1 MTMDAERFAGRTA
14 IITGGASGLGRATA
28 LRIVAEGGRVALWD
42 RNKEML
48 REAQAEIGASHVV
61 ALDVSDATAVAEA
74 ALSSGAALGRVDIL
88 VNSAGITG
96 ASVPVV
102 DFPLEDWRRVIE
114 INLNGVFYCC
124 RQVVPLM

>member
-1 MTMDAERFAGRTA
+1 MDAERFAGRTA

-74 ALSSGAALGRVDIL
+74 ALSSGAALGRVAPA
-88 VNSAGITG
+88 SGFGIGST
-96 ASVPVV
+96 SST
-102 DFPLEDWRRVIE
+102 
-114 INLNGVFYCC
+114 CC
-124 RQVVPLM
+124 CPPSP